1 MVFDMFK
8 SRGWSHNDP
17 AILPN
22 SDIHSNSFGTKAIL
36 DKLEGEVFAGI

>member
-1 MVFDMFK
+1 MFK

-22 SDIHSNSFGTKAIL
+22 SDIHENSIGAKAIL
-36 DKLEGEVFAGI
+36 EKLEEEVFAGL